1 MALSFMIRKYQSDDR
16 EQCRA
21 LWRELTEWHREIYQD
36 PTIGGAHPED
46 YFDKHLAEVGPSRLW
61 VAVYGSQVVGLT
73 GLIIKGSE
81 AELEPL
87 VVSKAYRCRGIGKQ
101 LMKTVISEARIG
113 GARSLNIRPVA
124 RNIKAIKF
132 FHKQGFKNL
141 GHIQLFLDFSNHT
154 WKQGPEIAGCK
165 FNF

>member
-1 MALSFMIRKYQSDDR
+1 M
-16 EQCRA
+16 
-21 LWRELTEWHREIYQD
+21 
-36 PTIGGAHPED
+36 P
-46 YFDKHLAEVGPSRLW
+46 
-61 VAVYGSQVVGLT
+61 
-73 GLIIKGSE
+73 LI
-81 AELEPL
+81 
-87 VVSKAYRCRGIGKQ
+87 VSKAYRCRGIGKQ